1 MVPARYRIRSAVH
14 EVGIMQSVLEIALS
28 QARSSGAVCIR
39 EIRMRVGR
47 MTGVVPEALDH
58 AFLVLRGETLAAEA
72 RLVVEFVPGAFWC
85 MTCAAEFESDDL
97 IGGCPTC
104 KEPSFDMRRGRELD
118 VVSLEVD

>member
-1 MVPARYRIRSAVH
+1 
-14 EVGIMQSVLEIALS
+14 MQSVLEIAEA
-28 QARSSGAVCIR
+28 QAQKSGASRIQ

-58 AFLVLRGETLAAEA
+58 AFAVLREGTMASEA
-72 RLVVEFVPGAFWC
+72 SLDVEFVPGAFWC

-104 KEPSFDMRRGRELD
+104 REPSFDMRRGRELD